1 MKKQTLLFTC
11 IIFSVFT
18 NAQSNASFGVR
29 AGISSAGMRGEAVKS
44 LNDVLGFTNGI
55 VTTNNHIGFFAGMYA
70 SIPAGNTV
78 SVEPALYYSQKGYA
92 LNGTLSLKGVEFLSA
107 TAKAE
112 LNMQYIDMPVLI
124 KLNFSGFQVFAGPQI
139 SYLLQA
145 DLHATAGALGF
156 NVLNSKMNVAQQF
169 NKWDAAA
176 TAGLGYQFTNG
187 INVIVSYD
195 YGLTK
200 ADAGR
205 SVKGYNTAVKA
216 GIGFSF

>member
-145 DLHATAGALGF
+145 DLHATAGALGV